1 MLYIPYQFGNLV
13 QKTVICKMIFF
24 GFFKWNYMLN
34 PSSLVNLKLNLTVLN
49 IQLMIIDEYCK
60 EKTLIV

>member
-1 MLYIPYQFGNLV
+1 
-13 QKTVICKMIFF
+13 
-24 GFFKWNYMLN
+24 MLN